1 MPAHAKCGKGLVLMV
16 KAETPV
22 SANTATP
29 IDDREILLARYDAVL
44 RAKPVA
50 RKAQKRNDE

>member
-1 MPAHAKCGKGLVLMV
+1 MV

-22 SANTATP
+22 RANTATP